1 MIFVNLAADMK
12 QPFYFLLVCLL
23 FGSSISR
30 AQIYDLDALRY
41 HPDSNGLKIEKSE
54 PEIRP
59 VKLPMSTLD
68 LKVIYWRHWSS
79 FGINA
84 NQASFS
90 DNWTGGGVNS
100 ISVGLVVNQKSDY
113 TRNNTNFVT
122 ELALQYGKQKNKDQ
136 LPRKNNDRIFWDN
149 KLSLKVSQHWSLF
162 TSLTY
167 ESQFDIGN
175 SYGRG
180 SDGRDSVTGIISNF
194 MAPGYLTESLGI
206 EYRPDNTFS
215 LRIGTGTARQTFIM
229 DDRLLPTAETG
240 PRFGVEPDERFRN
253 DLALQLTANL
263 DRNLS
268 KNLNLKSR
276 YNMFANYNELTDP
289 SHRLDAT
296 LTASVTRL
304 INVTLSGILLYDSR
318 LDESIQ
324 TSQTLALGLM
334 YKIPK

>member
-1 MIFVNLAADMK
+1 MK
-12 QPFYFLLVCLL
+12 RQFYSLLVLL
-23 FGSSISR
+23 LAGISISR
-30 AQIYDLDALRY
+30 AQTYDLDELRY
-41 HPDSNGLKIEKSE
+41 RPDSNSLKVEKPE
-54 PEIRP
+54 PGIRP
-59 VKLPMSTLD
+59 VKLPVSSLD

-100 ISVGLVVNQKSDY
+100 ISVGLLINHKSDY

-122 ELALQYGKQKNKDQ
+122 ELALQYGKQKNRDQ

-149 KLSLKVSQHWSLF
+149 KLSLKVSQRWSLF

-167 ESQFDIGN
+167 DSQFDVGN
-175 SYGRG
+175 SYGK
-180 SDGRDSVTGIISNF
+180 SVDGRDSITGIISNF

-206 EYRPDNTFS
+206 EYKPDNTFS

-229 DDRLLPTAETG
+229 DDRLLPTEETG
-240 PRFGVEPDERFRN
+240 PRFGVEPGKRFRN
-253 DLALQLTANL
+253 DLAFQLTANL

-276 YNMFANYNELTDP
+276 YNMFASYEELSDP

-318 LDESIQ
+318 LDASVQ
-324 TSQTLALGLM
+324 TSQTLALGLL
-334 YKIPK
+334 YKIPR